1 MMIKSGYQEGLYYR
15 QGFPA
20 PTEALEEQLRALLRE
35 NHGVGILGG
44 SYENGFPLCMVS
56 ELALQMLG
64 YSTFAEMEEAT
75 GNCMAGLI
83 CSSDYS
89 EEGFAALTGECELF
103 LRGKEENRW
112 VRLVKRDAVFPGV
125 DKKLWIASV
134 CDMDALYQK
143 ELQVNQMTME
153 KRRQDL
159 AQQAK
164 LAQAN
169 RRLEHQTIA
178 LEHALAEARL
188 NNEVISAI
196 GKVYWLIYRLDLE
209 AGTFQQVSV
218 SDTSHCILGDHG
230 ITAER
235 FPESCK
241 NTVMPAYQPVMQAFL
256 DPSTLPDR
264 LAEREEISQE
274 YETITGNWHVG
285 RFIVQKRNEYGRVT
299 RALYAIQIINE
310 QKKQELEYEKRL
322 AGIAEEAQRASL
334 SKTDFLRRMSHDIRT
349 PINGI
354 RGMIEIANHCADD
367 LQKQQE
373 CRQKVWE
380 ASGYLLSLV
389 NSVLDMN
396 KLESG
401 AVVLAH
407 TPFDM
412 MQLLKEADS
421 VSSMQAAEHSVH
433 YIVDETQSR
442 IVHRYLIGS
451 PSHIKQV
458 LMNLTSNAIKY
469 NRENGS
475 VTVSCRELSSD
486 DTTAEFLFTCADTG
500 IGMSEEFQ
508 KHAFEAFSQEG
519 RHDVHTH
526 YEGSGLGLSIVKA
539 LVEQMDGRM
548 EFSSKEG
555 VGTTFRIWLPI
566 TIDQMPLSALS
577 DQAEAPIDLHGVRV
591 LVAEDNDLNMEIARF
606 FIEQNGGTVIPAA
619 NGREAIQKFAAS
631 APGEINIIL
640 MDVMMPVMNG
650 YDATQFIRGMERPDA
665 AEVPIL
671 AMSANAFQDDVLKSR
686 AAGMND
692 HLAKPLSTEKL
703 LSAIQRYV
711 ARNQ

>member
-1 MMIKSGYQEGLYYR
+1 
-15 QGFPA
+15 
-20 PTEALEEQLRALLRE
+20 
-35 NHGVGILGG
+35 
-44 SYENGFPLCMVS
+44 
-56 ELALQMLG
+56 
-64 YSTFAEMEEAT
+64 
-75 GNCMAGLI
+75 
-83 CSSDYS
+83 
-89 EEGFAALTGECELF
+89 
-103 LRGKEENRW
+103 
-112 VRLVKRDAVFPGV
+112 
-125 DKKLWIASV
+125 
-134 CDMDALYQK
+134 
-143 ELQVNQMTME
+143 
-153 KRRQDL
+153 
-159 AQQAK
+159 
-164 LAQAN
+164 
-169 RRLEHQTIA
+169 
-178 LEHALAEARL
+178 
-188 NNEVISAI
+188 
-196 GKVYWLIYRLDLE
+196 
-209 AGTFQQVSV
+209 
-218 SDTSHCILGDHG
+218 
-230 ITAER
+230 
-235 FPESCK
+235 
-241 NTVMPAYQPVMQAFL
+241 
-256 DPSTLPDR
+256 
-264 LAEREEISQE
+264 
-274 YETITGNWHVG
+274 
-285 RFIVQKRNEYGRVT
+285 
-299 RALYAIQIINE
+299 
-310 QKKQELEYEKRL
+310 
-322 AGIAEEAQRASL
+322 
-334 SKTDFLRRMSHDIRT
+334 
-349 PINGI
+349 
-354 RGMIEIANHCADD
+354 
-367 LQKQQE
+367 
-373 CRQKVWE
+373 
-380 ASGYLLSLV
+380 
-389 NSVLDMN
+389 
-396 KLESG
+396 
-401 AVVLAH
+401 
-407 TPFDM
+407 
-412 MQLLKEADS
+412 
-421 VSSMQAAEHSVH
+421 MQAAEHSVH

-508 KHAFEAFSQEG
+508 KHAFEVFSQEG